1 MMPLSSR
8 ANHWRERLS
17 EKLPAPLRTWAHAG
31 ARAQLLKQ
39 INTVL
44 MVHDDRLYDLANG
57 AWRSL
62 PESAAG
68 TRPGQLAAAARE
80 LLSPGTEPR
89 ALLLLLPSSSFIAT
103 AVTMPGVA
111 RENLRAALQL
121 QAPIL
126 LPSHE
131 GTLALAINAAAR
143 DAEYQDIAL
152 WTDEGRLNAL
162 FDAFASQ
169 DLLLLAVLPRAL
181 AALNAPAGESS
192 LAVEDTDASSIT
204 QLVYRKGVLCSWL
217 QVERADLEEPEFRS
231 QWQDAIAFAQSGGA
245 QVQRLSS
252 AQDWV
257 DQRTP
262 THWDPDY
269 CFLPEGAQA
278 IRRQREKGRRFK
290 LAGLAASAAALL
302 LAAPFLWQT
311 VRISTLESALA
322 AQQSLSVAARADQ
335 GVVRDFEQRWG
346 VLNEFPR
353 QSVPETLLQLQR
365 VLSPNA
371 LTSLELVEGALQIE
385 GESPDPQFLLQQL
398 ERDAMFTG
406 VDFARAT
413 SNNRYYIEMRLSTV
427 DFDAYRER
435 YFPDVRR

>member
-1 MMPLSSR
+1 MMSLSSR
-8 ANHWRERLS
+8 AKNWRARLS
-17 EKLPAPLRTWAHAG
+17 EKLPAPLRTWAQAG
-31 ARAQLLKQ
+31 ARAHLLKQ
-39 INTVL
+39 INAIV
-44 MVHDDRLYDLANG
+44 MVHDDRLYNLANG
-57 AWRSL
+57 SWRSL
-62 PESAAG
+62 PAG
-68 TRPGQLAAAARE
+68 DARPDPVALAEAARA
-80 LLSPGTEPR
+80 LLPVGPEPR
-89 ALLLLLPSSSFIAT
+89 AVLVLLPSSSFIAT

-111 RENLRAALQL
+111 RENLHSALQL

-143 DAEYQDIAL
+143 EPEYQDIAL
-152 WTDEGRLNAL
+152 WTDEGHLNAL

-169 DLLLLAVLPRAL
+169 DLLLLAALPRAL
-181 AALNAPAGESS
+181 AALTAPAGDNT
-192 LAVEDTDASSIT
+192 LAVEDTDAGSIT
-204 QLVYRKGVLCSWL
+204 HLVYRKGVLCSWL
-217 QVERADLEEPEFRS
+217 QVERTDLEDPEFRS
-231 QWQDAIAFAQSGGA
+231 QWQDAIAFAQSPNA
-245 QVQRLSS
+245 QEQRLSS

-262 THWDPDY
+262 VHWDPDY
-269 CFLPEGAQA
+269 CFVPDGAQA
-278 IRRQREKGRRFK
+278 IRRQRENGRRLT
-290 LAGLAASAAALL
+290 LAGVAASVVALL
-302 LAAPFLWQT
+302 LASPFLWQA
-311 VRISTLESALA
+311 VHISTLQSALA

-335 GVVRDFEQRWG
+335 AVVRDFEERWG

-353 QSVPETLLQLQR
+353 QSVPDTLLQLQS
-365 VLSPNA
+365 VLSPNV
-371 LTSLELVEGALQIE
+371 LTSLELAEGALQIE

-398 ERDAMFTG
+398 ERNAMFTG